1 MINQEKLNM
10 DFQNELNRLQEMM
23 NLINSNQDLP
33 VDLYHLEGSDKGD
46 NKIDSLTKEPS
57 GTLLTGDEVI
67 STTPERE
74 NDEFIKSSVDDLVPI
89 PRESEVTSVC
99 DDLECNMPITTHL
112 PTTDVREEKLDI
124 DLPLGEHLDTLLT
137 GDKEVDFNPNR
148 DIEELERL
156 LADDPVPVPRVSD
169 ISSLDPPESTPFIDE
184 STLLVIP
191 LPDSKEISLREVER
205 FDPFFFLAQ
214 SGGTMRVMET
224 SSLGF
229 HHMSSPHHVV
239 YSPKEVQGIENK
251 AKTDFWPRLEEVYA
265 FFEIKSKSLI
275 FLKHV
280 IGKNTKIRVKRCL
293 YLLLSRSDIIYVDEM
308 QSKIDSMMINLG
320 NPTPEPLVNS
330 CFYEESDDDIKC
342 ESYTTINTV
351 LATKGTYKHPKNWD
365 MVISTTPAREYDDF
379 IKSSIDDLVLI
390 LRESE
395 VTSNREPVV
404 NFLMENVDVAGL
416 PRHLVKRLFSYL
428 LKSLTKGMS
437 DEPLGDDSK
446 PRSYDV
452 TFSNPLFDFNDDST
466 LYSIP
471 YNHLRQMTFEE
482 LIAEIVLD
490 DSIPIRIDDRY
501 YDSEGDILF
510 FEQLLN
516 EDTSSNASPALLP
529 TESSSLI
536 LPLPDPSFDLF
547 LEILSDESK
556 VHIEV
561 LSVLWENRLPI
572 PDDSLPLSR

>member
-1 MINQEKLNM
+1 
-10 DFQNELNRLQEMM
+10 
-23 NLINSNQDLP
+23 
-33 VDLYHLEGSDKGD
+33 
-46 NKIDSLTKEPS
+46 
-57 GTLLTGDEVI
+57 
-67 STTPERE
+67 
-74 NDEFIKSSVDDLVPI
+74 
-89 PRESEVTSVC
+89 
-99 DDLECNMPITTHL
+99 
-112 PTTDVREEKLDI
+112 
-124 DLPLGEHLDTLLT
+124 
-137 GDKEVDFNPNR
+137 
-148 DIEELERL
+148 
-156 LADDPVPVPRVSD
+156 
-169 ISSLDPPESTPFIDE
+169 
-184 STLLVIP
+184 
-191 LPDSKEISLREVER
+191 
-205 FDPFFFLAQ
+205 
-214 SGGTMRVMET
+214 
-224 SSLGF
+224 
-229 HHMSSPHHVV
+229 
-239 YSPKEVQGIENK
+239 
-251 AKTDFWPRLEEVYA
+251 
-265 FFEIKSKSLI
+265 
-275 FLKHV
+275 
-280 IGKNTKIRVKRCL
+280 
-293 YLLLSRSDIIYVDEM
+293 
-308 QSKIDSMMINLG
+308 
-320 NPTPEPLVNS
+320 
-330 CFYEESDDDIKC
+330 
-342 ESYTTINTV
+342 
-351 LATKGTYKHPKNWD
+351 

-536 LPLPDPSFDLF
+536 LPLPDPRIPYDREDHRACFQSSNHAFKSLRRD
-547 LEILSDESK
+547 SSGESK

-561 LSVLWENRLPI
+561 LSVLWGNRLPG
-572 PDDSLPLSR
+572 LVG